1 MISFSKIFTCFKDIQ
16 MLPRLLAEEDQ
27 RARVSTH
34 LWMQCYVST
43 HLWMQCYVLHI
54 YGRNAMFYTF
64 MDAML
69 SFICMY
75 LFFSYVTLLK
85 PEHFYL
91 HVCCF
96 S

>member
-1 MISFSKIFTCFKDIQ
+1 